1 MTGGHFKIQQIFLNY
16 MHKGKKENG
25 NFSDEVLKQY
35 SNQAME
41 YE

>member
-1 MTGGHFKIQQIFLNY
+1 MTKRHFKIQQTFKNY
-16 MHKGKKENG
+16 MHKEKEND

-35 SNQAME
+35 SNQAIE